1 MPIGMVGDVAIS
13 GFGFGMEPTMNRNGF
28 IYILTNKNNTTLY
41 TGITNDLKRR
51 IYEHK
56 GKLVEGFSKK
66 FNLGKLVYYEVSDSM
81 MAAIVREKQVKN
93 YSRIKK
99 IELIQS
105 KNESWKD
112 LYEEL

>member
-1 MPIGMVGDVAIS
+1 
-13 GFGFGMEPTMNRNGF
+13 
-28 IYILTNKNNTTLY
+28 
-41 TGITNDLKRR
+41 
-51 IYEHK
+51 
-56 GKLVEGFSKK
+56 VEGFSKK